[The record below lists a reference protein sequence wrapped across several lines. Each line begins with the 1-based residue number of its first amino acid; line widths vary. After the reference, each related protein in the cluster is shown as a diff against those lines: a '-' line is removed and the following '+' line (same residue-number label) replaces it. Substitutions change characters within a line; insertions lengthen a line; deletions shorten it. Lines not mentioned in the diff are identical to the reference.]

1 MFWMSTREDVAR
13 LAARLLYDRKVKEYK
28 DAKEMAAASL
38 GSKALPSNYEVAME
52 LDGLTDQFEG
62 DARQK
67 RLIEMRGIALN
78 LMKRL
83 RRHDPVLIGS
93 VWRGTQRLGSD
104 IDIVVYHGDPGEVE
118 EEVSRLYPV
127 TGVEGKT
134 FTIDGAPRRSTH
146 INFMADGY
154 GGEVVVRDPMDRD
167 VYMGERCEIY
177 GDFKRG
183 LTLGYLEKLMRVD
196 PLRRFVPKRRVR

>member
-1 MFWMSTREDVAR
+1 MNRQEVAR

-38 GSKALPSNYEVAME
+38 GSKALPSNYEVAVE
-52 LDGLTDQFEG
+52 LDGLTDQLER
-62 DARQK
+62 DARHT
-67 RLIEMRGIALN
+67 RLIEMRGIALS

-93 VWRGTQRLGSD
+93 VRRGTQRLGSD

-118 EEVSRLYPV
+118 EEVSQLYPV
-127 TGVEGKT
+127 TGVERKT
-134 FTIDGAPRRSTH
+134 FTMEGAPRNSTH

-167 VYMGERCEIY
+167 TYTGERCETY
-177 GDFKRG
+177 GDLKRG
-183 LTLGYLEKLMRVD
+183 LTLGNLEKLMRGD